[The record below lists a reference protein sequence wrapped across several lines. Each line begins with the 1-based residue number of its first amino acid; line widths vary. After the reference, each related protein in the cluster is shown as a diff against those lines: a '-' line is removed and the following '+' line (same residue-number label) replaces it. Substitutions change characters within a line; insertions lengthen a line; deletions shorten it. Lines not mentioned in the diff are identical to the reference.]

1 MYSAAAL
8 LDVHTRSHRSLVKL
22 LDHCDAFSDVELAR
36 ELEGFGCPSIA
47 HQLHH
52 GIGAERYWVSVV
64 NGQMRVDEDPANM
77 ASISALRAFRE
88 TVAGA
93 TAEYLRGA
101 SDAELN
107 TPRTMMT
114 WGEHERELVPAHVIM
129 RTQTHIFQHQGQI
142 AAMCRL
148 LGKPIPP
155 GLDFPLL

>member
-8 LDVHTRSHRSLVKL
+8 LDVHTRSHQSLVKL
-22 LDHCDAFSDVELAR
+22 MDHCEGFSDAELAR
-36 ELEGFGCPSIA
+36 ELEGFGYPSIA

-52 GIGAERYWVSVV
+52 LIGAEQYWVGVL
-64 NGQMRVDEDPANM
+64 NGQMLIDEDPANM
-77 ASISALRAFRE
+77 ASVSALRAFRE

-93 TAEYLRGA
+93 TSKYLRGA
-101 SDAELN
+101 SEPELN
-107 TPRTMMT
+107 TARTMTT
-114 WGEHERELVPAHVIM
+114 WGGHERELAPAHVIM